1 MFSVTLPGGALLRFF
16 PDPTLDYVKVPAYPA
31 TTLPSDGS
39 VTAAGAVFSAGY
51 KFSMESIIPGDILDL
66 LYVPI
71 TGSLVLPTI
80 LANLVRKTL
89 LLSIDGGADQLVTFG
104 HAGAPNLTDVLRS
117 EVASQINT
125 AVGRVIASL
134 SATNHLEF
142 VADVSVI
149 IRGIGTANVA
159 LGLGLVDLTNDS
171 ANRHSDG
178 YTISVVNADTLGG
191 GSVVVSSPFSVT
203 ESRVK
208 WRVRRPSTQ
217 RCSSTQMNGNTAA
230 AGLYYFDV
238 ELVSEGTGD
247 LYNIDS
253 GVQLRAEGYRSDGY
267 YLTTDD
273 PNLAFS
279 TVEKPRLHVS
289 RSILEVGVSDS
300 PSNATQLSGQNLEI
314 SYDRST
320 LTSDVQ
326 NFVHSETERVVCSNP
341 LARHLIP
348 HFIRFDFEYVGGSSS
363 DVVSND
369 FANYVTGLFPA
380 DYLESSDLVNK
391 AYQRGATSVVSPIDL
406 VALVYNY
413 DRTIWAQRSQNA
425 LNTGRL
431 AAILFDV
438 INVKRRSG

>member
-1 MFSVTLPGGALLRFF
+1 
-16 PDPTLDYVKVPAYPA
+16 
-31 TTLPSDGS
+31 
-39 VTAAGAVFSAGY
+39 
-51 KFSMESIIPGDILDL
+51 
-66 LYVPI
+66 
-71 TGSLVLPTI
+71 
-80 LANLVRKTL
+80 
-89 LLSIDGGADQLVTFG
+89 
-104 HAGAPNLTDVLRS
+104 
-117 EVASQINT
+117 
-125 AVGRVIASL
+125 
-134 SATNHLEF
+134 
-142 VADVSVI
+142 
-149 IRGIGTANVA
+149 
-159 LGLGLVDLTNDS
+159 
-171 ANRHSDG
+171 
-178 YTISVVNADTLGG
+178 
-191 GSVVVSSPFSVT
+191 VVVPPFSVT

-208 WRVRRPSTQ
+208 WRVRRPATQ
-217 RCSSTQMNGNTAA
+217 RCSSTQMNGNTSA

-273 PNLAFS
+273 PNLTFS

-300 PSNATQLSGQNLEI
+300 PSNATQLSGQNLEV

-341 LARHLIP
+341 LARHLVP
-348 HFIRFDFEYVGGSSS
+348 HLVRFDFEYVGGSSA
-363 DVVSND
+363 DVVSSD
-369 FANYVTGLFPA
+369 FATYVTGLFPS

-391 AYQRGATSVVSPIDL
+391 AYQRGATSVMSPIDL

-431 AAILFDV
+431 AAFMVDV
-438 INVKRRSG
+438 INVNRRSG